1 MTNKRSLLTVAAVA
15 WALCSARIVFSQP
28 PAAQNQAPLCELQIE
43 GHSIQSLTLLG
54 DVPEI
59 GLDGEYAGTQRFL
72 RPGKIVRLPAGRY
85 HVLDVTLEG
94 GLEAHENFLDARQ
107 WIDVSPDTPC
117 KLVIGAPLS
126 PQVTVRRHGRFL
138 EMDCDLVDGG
148 GRSYVA
154 SNSTGWRPPP
164 TFTVYKDDQVLG
176 SGSFEYG

>member
-1 MTNKRSLLTVAAVA
+1 MNKRSLFTVAAVA
-15 WALCSARIVFSQP
+15 WKLCSARIVLSQP
-28 PAAQNQAPLCELQIE
+28 LPVQNQAPLCELQID

-54 DVPEI
+54 DSPEI

-72 RPGKIVRLPAGRY
+72 RPGKSVLLPAGRY

-94 GLEAHENFLDARQ
+94 GFEAHENFLDARQ

-117 KLVIGAPLS
+117 KLAIGAPLS
-126 PQVTVRRHGRFL
+126 PRVSVQRHGRFL
-138 EMDCDLVDGG
+138 EMDCDLVDAG

-154 SNSTGWRPPP
+154 SDGVARQAPPP
-164 TFTVYKDDQVLG
+164 AFTVYKDGQVLG